1 MKVRIY
7 FDNKP
12 QVKNGRLVFIPQT
25 IVNHKIPAPATDT
38 KINEAVETI
47 SRERGQLPAQVGLI
61 A

>member
-47 SRERGQLPAQVGLI
+47 SKERGQLPAQWELV
-61 A
+61 